1 MKSLIYYTSH
11 LHLCHINLLK
21 KSNRPFLDIENMN
34 ETIKD
39 NWNKKINDNDI
50 VYILGDIGFPRKK

>member
-1 MKSLIYYTSH
+1 MIYYTSD

-21 KSNRPFLDIENMN
+21 QSNRPFLDIENMN